1 MQKKIEEPKK
11 ETPVPK
17 EIRNKKMVAL
27 TYDDGPNPKATNAIL
42 DVLEKYDARATFFDL
57 GSLVE
62 KYPDVV
68 KREEALGCEVG
79 SHSYDHKNFNKLTN
93 AEIAADVQKTAA
105 AFRKVLG
112 RDPAI
117 FRPPYGNCKDSVKK
131 QLPMS
136 IYLWSIDT
144 LDWKSRDAKAIVDVV
159 KSAGNLDGKV
169 ILMHSIYGSTAEAT
183 ATLVPYLQK
192 QGYELVTVSELVEA
206 KHGETPQKGK
216 IYGYSYFK

>member
-1 MQKKIEEPKK
+1 
-11 ETPVPK
+11 
-17 EIRNKKMVAL
+17 MVAL

-117 FRPPYGNCKDSVKK
+117 FRPPYGNCKDSVKNSCRCPSTSGRLIRSTGK
-131 QLPMS
+131 AEMPRR
-136 IYLWSIDT
+136 LWM
-144 LDWKSRDAKAIVDVV
+144 W
-159 KSAGNLDGKV
+159 
-169 ILMHSIYGSTAEAT
+169 
-183 ATLVPYLQK
+183 
-192 QGYELVTVSELVEA
+192 
-206 KHGETPQKGK
+206 
-216 IYGYSYFK
+216 

>member
-1 MQKKIEEPKK
+1 MTHGQPS
-11 ETPVPK
+11 
-17 EIRNKKMVAL
+17 L
-27 TYDDGPNPKATNAIL
+27 IL
-42 DVLEKYDARATFFDL
+42 A
-57 GSLVE
+57 SLVE
-62 KYPDVV
+62 KISRCGEDARRRSAARLAVIP
-68 KREEALGCEVG
+68 
-79 SHSYDHKNFNKLTN
+79 YDHKNFNKLTN

-169 ILMHSIYGSTAEAT
+169 ILMHGIYGSTAEAT

>member
-1 MQKKIEEPKK
+1 M
-11 ETPVPK
+11 
-17 EIRNKKMVAL
+17 
-27 TYDDGPNPKATNAIL
+27 
-42 DVLEKYDARATFFDL
+42 
-57 GSLVE
+57 
-62 KYPDVV
+62 
-68 KREEALGCEVG
+68 
-79 SHSYDHKNFNKLTN
+79 
-93 AEIAADVQKTAA
+93 QKTAA